1 MKFNST
7 YDIFSMVISMF
18 FHGVINGL
26 VDQKILQI
34 LKDGKI
40 KSAAKRNNIN
50 NRGFNEMDYISVC
63 EYLGE
68 DIYKDNP
75 NNAFHKYILDNFCF
89 IISDIDV
96 EMPIFI
102 KDGATMNRFELIKL
116 KNNNPDKRYSDI
128 IDERQVKDEIS
139 LSKVIAIGIPYH
151 PTMVDGYIKLSSF
164 TFMTPKEYQEFVHKI
179 ESYAQGLGITIVDSS
194 NPHFVETISNKKI
207 KQ

>member
-1 MKFNST
+1 
-7 YDIFSMVISMF
+7 MVISMF

-75 NNAFHKYILDNFCF
+75 NNAFHKYL
-89 IISDIDV
+89 
-96 EMPIFI
+96 
-102 KDGATMNRFELIKL
+102 
-116 KNNNPDKRYSDI
+116 
-128 IDERQVKDEIS
+128 
-139 LSKVIAIGIPYH
+139 
-151 PTMVDGYIKLSSF
+151 
-164 TFMTPKEYQEFVHKI
+164 
-179 ESYAQGLGITIVDSS
+179 
-194 NPHFVETISNKKI
+194 
-207 KQ
+207 